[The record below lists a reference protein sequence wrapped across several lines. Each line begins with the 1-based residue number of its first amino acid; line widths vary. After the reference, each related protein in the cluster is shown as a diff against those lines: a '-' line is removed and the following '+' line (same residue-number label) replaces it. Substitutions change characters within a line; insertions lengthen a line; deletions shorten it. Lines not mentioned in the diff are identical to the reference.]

1 MERLIYKQLKEW
13 KDSADRKP
21 LILNGARQV
30 GKTYL
35 LRELGARE
43 YAKVAY
49 FSLDR
54 DLKARQVFDS
64 GVGTATMLLSL
75 SAISG
80 IDITPDDTLVILDEI
95 QECPKALEAL
105 KFFQEE
111 LSEIHIVVA
120 GSLLGI
126 SLHGSYSFPV
136 GKVDMLR
143 LYPLNFKEFLM
154 AMGKSR
160 LAEIDSDEAVQAL
173 SVEYTELLRYF
184 YYVGGMPAVVS
195 SFIESRSLIRVR
207 EIQRQILFDYQRDF
221 SKHAPK
227 NEVPRINMVWNS
239 IPSQLAREN
248 KKFIFGAL
256 RKGARAVD
264 FELALEWLVD
274 AGLVYKVNRVR
285 AAQMPLKFY
294 EDSNAFKLFML
305 DIGLMGAMA
314 DTPAEQVIVG
324 DNIFKEYKG
333 AFTELYVLTEMCAAG
348 ITAFYHTPDNSVI
361 EIDFLIQKGNEVIPI
376 EVKSEQNLRS
386 KSMRTFILNHSDLK
400 GVRLS
405 MSGKCDQEW
414 MINLPLYHFVDEMCL
429 KTTTIERKG

>member
-1 MERLIYKQLKEW
+1 MERFVYKQLIEW
-13 KDSADRKP
+13 KTSKDRKP

-35 LRELGARE
+35 LCEFGKRE

-54 DLKARQVFDS
+54 DSKARQVFDS
-64 GVGTATMLLSL
+64 SVGTSAMLLSL

-80 IDITPDDTLVILDEI
+80 IDITPDDTLMIFDEI
-95 QECPKALEAL
+95 QECPKALESL

-111 LSEIHIVVA
+111 MPEIHIAVA

-126 SLHGSYSFPV
+126 SLHGNNSFPV
-136 GKVDMLR
+136 GKVNMLR

-154 AMGKSR
+154 AMGKNQ
-160 LAEIDSDEAVQAL
+160 LAEVASDEAVRAL

-184 YYVGGMPAVVS
+184 YYVGGMPAVVR
-195 SFIESRSLIRVR
+195 SFAEDRNLTRVR
-207 EIQRQILFDYQRDF
+207 EIQQQILFDYQRDF
-221 SKHAPK
+221 SKHAPTH
-227 NEVPRINMVWNS
+227 EIPRINMVWNS

-256 RKGARAVD
+256 RKGARAAD

-274 AGLVYKVNRVR
+274 AGLVYKVSRVR
-285 AAQMPLKFY
+285 TTQMPLKFY
-294 EDSNAFKLFML
+294 EDNNTFKLFMV

-314 DTPAEQVIVG
+314 DTPAESVIVG

-333 AFTELYVLTEMCAAG
+333 AFTELYVLTEMRAAG
-348 ITAFYHTPDNSVI
+348 ITAYYHTPENSLI
-361 EIDFLIQKGNEVIPI
+361 EIDFVIQKGNKVIPV
-376 EVKSEQNLRS
+376 EVKAEQNLRS
-386 KSMRTFILNHSDLK
+386 KSLRTFIQNHPELK

-414 MINLPLYHFVDEMCL
+414 MINLPLYHFVDEF
-429 KTTTIERKG
+429 I